1 MVMGQGLISCIANWG
16 VQDPNVIVM
25 KGAPTDN
32 NATLFAQGYDGVLA
46 PFFASGKYT
55 DVSNP
60 PGSWDAGVSL
70 S

>member
-1 MVMGQGLISCIANWG
+1 
-16 VQDPNVIVM
+16 M

-46 PFFASGKYT
+46 PFFASGKYK

-60 PGSWDAGVSL
+60 PGSWDPPTSL